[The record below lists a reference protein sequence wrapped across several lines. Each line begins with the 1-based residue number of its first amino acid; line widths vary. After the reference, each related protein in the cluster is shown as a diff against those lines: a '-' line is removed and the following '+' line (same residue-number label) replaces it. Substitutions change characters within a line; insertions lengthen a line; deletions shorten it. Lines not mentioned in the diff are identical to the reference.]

1 MESDN
6 YLHAEKKRDL
16 YVKWMQVCAS
26 IKEGSCV
33 LITLFYMFLV
43 ACLLALS
50 LHLNNSVL
58 WY

>member
-1 MESDN
+1 MESGN

-33 LITLFYMFLV
+33 LIAVGSFK
-43 ACLLALS
+43 
-50 LHLNNSVL
+50 
-58 WY
+58 

>member
-1 MESDN
+1 MESGN
-6 YLHAEKKRDL
+6 YLLAERKRDL

-33 LITLFYMFLV
+33 LLIIGLHV
-43 ACLLALS
+43 ACLPAFS
-50 LHLNNSVL
+50 FHLNNPVP